1 MKTLNFLAASLFIVF
16 AGMMACPV
24 LSQEAQADTVQAD
37 KARADTVWVEKVT
50 VDTVWVEKVK
60 VDTVWVEKEAAEP
73 QQNQRKVAEKPLQE
87 SKGRNPKVY
96 YGGYA
101 NFSVGTYTRIGFE
114 PLIAYKLFPKFSI
127 GTKLSYEYVKDKRYE
142 TMHETSNFGISV
154 FARRRFF
161 RRLYAHIEYSEMNY
175 KLYDSLGSS
184 DRYWVSFLYLGG
196 GISLPISKTTSVNAE
211 VLWDLIQDPH
221 SPYKTVQPFF
231 NVGIG
236 IGF

>member
-1 MKTLNFLAASLFIVF
+1 MKTFNFLVASSFFVF
-16 AGMMACPV
+16 AGMLNQPV
-24 LSQEAQADTVQAD
+24 LCQENPRDTMQVENVRVDTVY
-37 KARADTVWVEKVT
+37 VEKVR
-50 VDTVWVEKVK
+50 VDTVYVEK
-60 VDTVWVEKEAAEP
+60 ANEP
-73 QQNQRKVAEKPLQE
+73 QQPQSKEDEKQPQE
-87 SKGRNPKVY
+87 PKGRNPKVY

-114 PLIAYKLFPKFSI
+114 PLIAYKLFPKFSV

-142 TMHETSNFGISV
+142 TDYESSNFGIGV

-161 RRLYAHIEYSEMNY
+161 KKLYAHIEYSEMNY
-175 KLYDSLGSS
+175 KIYDSLGSS

-196 GISLPISKTTSVNAE
+196 GISLPVSKNASLNAE
-211 VLWDLIQDPH
+211 VLWDLIQDQH